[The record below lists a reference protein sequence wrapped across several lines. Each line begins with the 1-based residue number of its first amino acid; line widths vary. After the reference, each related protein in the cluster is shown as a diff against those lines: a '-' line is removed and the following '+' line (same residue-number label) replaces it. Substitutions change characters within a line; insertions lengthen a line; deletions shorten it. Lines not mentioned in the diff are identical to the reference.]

1 MSRTARI
8 ALIAAAVP
16 IAVALWA
23 SVVFA
28 MDRASNGGEVL
39 GPVTVADV
47 DVSGLDRDEALGQL
61 LLLENRLATT
71 PIPVDVHGTWFE
83 LIPSDVGY
91 DLDEEAML
99 DAAMANGREGA
110 LPSQFG
116 WWLGQLGT
124 GDRRVVPPAADYDR
138 DALEALLAEW
148 ENEAIDDP
156 PFEGG
161 ILVEENRVLPEYPR
175 TGTGIDVAAAVA
187 VVEPMLLGLD
197 RDPVTIP
204 TEVRRPEM
212 TDAAVDAAAEE
223 GNRLIAGPVVLSRAV
238 PSVNLQFPTS
248 VLASALRS
256 RPVPAAGAPALDV
269 YFDPEPFQSFLDPL
283 RAEIEVP
290 PVNAQFVVRADE
302 TIAIIPSQKG
312 TVVDD
317 DAVTAAITAAARS
330 AGRTGVFPFT
340 EGAEPPFTTEA
351 AESLGITTMLYRSV
365 TFYPPGGDET
375 NQNRIHNIHLIADAV
390 DGAIVMPG
398 EVFSLNQHVGQRT
411 EEKGYK
417 RAGAIIGEEVVCCDD
432 PANVGG
438 GVSQFTT
445 TLYNAVFFAGLED
458 VEHMPHTLYFSR
470 YPEGREAT
478 LGWPFPDLKFRND
491 TAHAVLIDTE
501 HGPDSVT
508 VRLYGDNGGRV
519 VEADLSERRN
529 LTEPK
534 TKYEP
539 NPDVQPG
546 EERVV
551 EEGAQGWTVTVF
563 RTITFPDGTVKEQQ
577 WDWTYDPFLRV
588 VEIHPCEYQGYP
600 CPVLVPNVGGMTVA
614 DATAALEA
622 AGVFIAIGEPFLV
635 VDPALVGTVRSQ
647 DPPPGVYA
655 DAESTVTV
663 RVGELDPSTTTT
675 TTTTT
680 STTTTVP

>member
-8 ALIAAAVP
+8 ALIAATVP
-16 IAVALWA
+16 IALALWA

-39 GPVTVADV
+39 GAVTVADV
-47 DVSGLDRDEALGQL
+47 DVSGLDRDEALAEI
-61 LLLENRLATT
+61 LLLEYRMATT
-71 PIPVDVHGTWFE
+71 PVTVDVEGERFQ
-83 LIPSDVGY
+83 LLPFRVGF

-116 WWLGQLGT
+116 WWLGRLGSD
-124 GDRRVVPPAADYDR
+124 GRRVVPPTATYDR
-138 DALEALLAEW
+138 DALEAQLAEW
-148 ENEAIDDP
+148 EALAIDDL

-161 ILVEENRVLPEYPR
+161 IVVEGNQVFPAYPR
-175 TGTGIDVAAAVA
+175 TGTGIDVEAAVA
-187 VVEPMLLGLD
+187 AIEPMLLGLA
-197 RDPVTIP
+197 RETVFVP
-204 TEVRRPEM
+204 TEVRPPET
-212 TDAAVDAAAEE
+212 TDAAVDAAVDE

-238 PSVNLQFPTS
+238 PAVNLEIPTS

-256 RPVPAAGAPALDV
+256 RKIATSSGGSALDV
-269 YFDPEPFQSFLDPL
+269 SFDPEALRAYIDPI

-290 PVNAQFVVRADE
+290 PVNAQFVVRPDE
-302 TIAIIPSQKG
+302 TIAIIPGQKG

-317 DAVTAAITAAARS
+317 DAVALAVTAAARS

-340 EGAEPPFTTEA
+340 EGADPAFTTED
-351 AESLGITTMLYRSV
+351 AEGLGITTLLYRAV

-398 EVFSLNQHVGQRT
+398 AVFSLNEYVGQRT

-417 RAGAIIGEEVVCCDD
+417 AAGAIIGDEVYCCDD
-432 PANVGG
+432 PANIGG

-445 TLYNAVFFAGLED
+445 TLYNAVFFSGLED
-458 VEHMPHTLYFSR
+458 VEHKPHTLYFSR

-478 LGWPFPDLKFRND
+478 LGWPSPDLKFRND
-491 TAHAVLIDTE
+491 TDHAVLIDTE
-501 HGPDSVT
+501 YADDSVT
-508 VRLYGDNGGRV
+508 VRIYGDNGGRV
-519 VEADLSERRN
+519 VEAGLSERRN
-529 LTEPK
+529 FTEPG

-539 NPDVQPG
+539 NPEVPPG
-546 EERVV
+546 EQEVV
-551 EEGAQGWTVTVF
+551 EEGAQGWTVTVT
-563 RTITFPDGTVKEQQ
+563 RTITFPDGSVKEQT
-577 WDWTYDPFLRV
+577 WDWVYDPFLRV
-588 VEIHPCEYQGYP
+588 VEVHPCEYEGWA
-600 CPVLVPNVGGMTVA
+600 CPVPAPDVGGMTLA
-614 DATAALEA
+614 DATAALNA
-622 AGVFIAIGEPFLV
+622 VGVFIATGEPFLV
-635 VDPALVGTVRSQ
+635 TDPALVGTVRAQ
-647 DPPPGVYA
+647 DPPPGVYV
-655 DAESTVTV
+655 DPDSTVTV
-663 RVGELDPSTTTT
+663 RIGELDPAAT